1 MKFGVISA
9 TPDTTVDNHMLKLRQ
24 KLETDPS
31 HPLHFLTVHGGA
43 ISSCLRRRATY
54 KAALNN
60 FARLSMSAVPA
71 SPITK

>member
-31 HPLHFLTVHGGA
+31 PLLHFLTVYGRA
-43 ISSCLRRRATY
+43 ICSCLGKRGTY
-54 KAALNN
+54 KVALNN